1 MLFSDSQEAAFAC
14 YRMFQAIGLAVAFG
28 YSHFL
33 CVATKVYIMAGVLV
47 VGLVLYSAIEFRLQ
61 QLKKFGAGIVVL
73 WWMSSDWLLQGEGG
87 GGGDSVA

>member
-1 MLFSDSQEAAFAC
+1 MFPALFGVLFSDNQEAAFAC

-33 CVATKVYIMAGVLV
+33 CVATKVYIMGGVLV

-61 QLKKFGAGIVVL
+61 QLKKFGADIVVL
-73 WWMSSDWLLQGEGG
+73 
-87 GGGDSVA
+87 